1 MANKTFNTR
10 LKLKYDTYTNWNTK
24 NPVLLAGELAICV
37 VPADS
42 NQATNE
48 PTVLMKCGDGTSKF
62 NELGWVSGLSA
73 DVYGWAKAST
83 KPEYKAS
90 EINGLADYI
99 SGEIQDTDTQY
110 KLEADAED
118 GHKFYLYSKAKNDEA
133 FGTTPVSIITIPET
147 VYTLATGTAN
157 GTVKFNGTDVAVAGL
172 GSAAYTD
179 STAYDAKGDAQ
190 TAEDNAKA
198 YADGK
203 DSAIA
208 AAKKAGTD
216 AQAAVDTLSGK
227 VGTVADGKT
236 VVEMIS
242 DAQTAATYN
251 DTEVKAGIKA
261 NADAITKLN
270 GTSAV
275 EGSVDKK
282 VADAINA
289 FATNVSDD
297 QTVNTFKELIDYAA
311 AHKGEYS
318 TLSGEVQANKTA
330 IDTLNGKDTDAGSVA
345 KTVKD
350 AVETAQATLQG
361 NIDKKVDKVEGK
373 GLSTNDYTTDEK
385 TKLEGIASGAQ
396 ANVIETVKV
405 NGVALTPADKAVDV
419 TVPTGAL
426 ADKNKVAKTDL
437 AADLKTEIEGK
448 VNSDDCGDIISH
460 NVSEFAAAGHNH
472 DTVYSKLDHNHKIE
486 NLEQSA
492 YIIFDCGTAST
503 II

>member
-133 FGTTPVSIITIPET
+133 FGTTPVSTITIPET

-172 GSAAYTD
+172 GSAAYTNSD
-179 STAYDAKGDAQ
+179 AYDVNGAAQ
-190 TAEDNAKA
+190 TAEDNAKV

-203 DSAIA
+203 DTAIA

-216 AQAAVDTLSGK
+216 AQDAVNTLSGK
-227 VGTVADGKT
+227 VGTVTEGKT

-242 DAQTAATYN
+242 DAQAAATYN

-282 VADAINA
+282 VADAINEY
-289 FATNVSDD
+289 ATKVSDD

-311 AHKGEYS
+311 AHQGEYS

-330 IDTLNGKDTDAGSVA
+330 IATLNGKDNAAGSVA

-350 AVETAQATLQG
+350 AVDAAQATLQG

-385 TKLEGIASGAQ
+385 TKLEGIAAGAQ
-396 ANVIETVKV
+396 VNVIETVKV
-405 NGVALTPADKAVDV
+405 NGVALTPTDKAVDV

-426 ADKNKVAKTDL
+426 ADKNEVAKTDL

-486 NLEQSA
+486 DLEQSA